1 MKENKRMIGG
11 WYEGQA
17 ARYLEGEG
25 LRILE
30 SNYRCRTG
38 EIDLIARDEEY
49 FVFIEVKYRSTGKS
63 GSALCAVGRTKQKV
77 ISKTAKHYLT
87 VHCKTVDVPC
97 RFDVIGIDGNEIQ
110 WIKNAFDYCG

>member
-63 GSALCAVGRTKQKV
+63 GA
-77 ISKTAKHYLT
+77 
-87 VHCKTVDVPC
+87 
-97 RFDVIGIDGNEIQ
+97 RFAQLAERN
-110 WIKNAFDYCG
+110 KK